1 VSYSQ
6 EKYHLPKENNQME
19 SINKISKHAHWALRI
34 AFGSVFIFH
43 GVQKFTNLSGGAQM
57 MGMPVAVWGLV
68 ALAETL
74 GGVLVLLGTFLPDWA
89 TRVGGLLVIP
99 VMIGAIAMVHWPQ
112 WSFVPTESA
121 SMGGMEFQVSM
132 LLLGVFFLLRGK
144 DI

>member
-1 VSYSQ
+1 
-6 EKYHLPKENNQME
+6 ME
-19 SINKISKHAHWALRI
+19 SINKLSPYAQWALRI

-57 MGMPVAVWGLV
+57 MGMPGAVWGLV
-68 ALAETL
+68 ALLEAL
-74 GGVLVLLGTFLPDWA
+74 GGILVLFGAFLPDWA

-112 WSFVPTESA
+112 WSFAPTESA
-121 SMGGMEFQVSM
+121 PMGGMEFQTSM
-132 LLLGVFFLLRGK
+132 VLLGVYFLLRGK